1 VSVGTYLLAIA
12 AGIVSTV
19 VGVLA
24 FVGVASD
31 RAQSGLGGGV
41 SDRTDEISE
50 NSEA

>member
-1 VSVGTYLLAIA
+1 VSAVTYLLAIV

-19 VGVLA
+19 GGVLA
-24 FVGVASD
+24 FAGVASD
-31 RAQSGLGGGV
+31 RAQTGLGSGV